1 MGSPD
6 SDVRSIT
13 LRLLRD
19 RPVTHGRRLMLDRIR
34 PRAVLVAALL
44 AGLGS
49 AVVGPAVPAAA
60 VMAGLASP
68 GSAGSAGSG
77 SPGSASPGSA
87 SPGSASPVGGPEL
100 GGKGVMVNDPSRAA
114 LRLPGVAASA
124 WVVADAR

>member
-34 PRAVLVAALL
+34 PRAVLLL
-44 AGLGS
+44 AGLVAGLGS
-49 AVVGPAVPAAA
+49 AAVGPAVPAAA

-68 GSAGSAGSG
+68 GSAGSA
-77 SPGSASPGSA
+77 
-87 SPGSASPVGGPEL
+87 SPVGGPEL
-100 GGKGVMVNDPSRAA
+100 AGKGVLVNDPSHAA
-114 LRLPGVAASA
+114 PRLPGVAASA
-124 WVVADAR
+124 